1 MSLGIFVARDERADE
16 STDEGE
22 WYATLEERLRYG
34 NAVARR
40 VHVRRCGIVNVT
52 QLQEAACWG

>member
-1 MSLGIFVARDERADE
+1 MSLSIFVARDERADE
-16 STDEGE
+16 STDEGK

-40 VHVRRCGIVNVT
+40 VDARRYAGS
-52 QLQEAACWG
+52 